1 MAISGVVCGDFSIC
15 CNAAVKDRKIKILL
29 QENKITSRIETGRI
43 CSQATEMHEVA
54 LANDCK
60 C

>member
-1 MAISGVVCGDFSIC
+1 MAISGVVYGDFSIC
-15 CNAAVKDRKIKILL
+15 CNTTVKDRKIKILL

-43 CSQATEMHEVA
+43 CGQATEMHEVA
-54 LANDCK
+54 LAKDCK